1 MEENMKEQS
10 INLFSDSFSEALT
23 NIRIFRYFFLIHE
36 LSKYGIID
44 SISIP
49 GMTVERLCKDHSLV
63 TEKSLRVIA
72 FLESL
77 GVIYRDKKQISLTK
91 FGSLF
96 SANSEESLIGV
107 LDFVFSNE
115 VMSAYKNLVPSLR
128 DDRNAFN
135 IANGSEAFELDPSG
149 SFHQVFQKA
158 MDATSVELNKLVA
171 ASLGAIVPEG
181 NRLLDLGGGS
191 GSLLV
196 EVSKSRS
203 DLKLINFDINKH
215 PRSGLFENVIG
226 DFFKN
231 EIPKSDITILKKIIH
246 DWGDEQVVKIL
257 RKVRQE
263 SKPKKVIVIDTLVSS
278 EDQRISKVSKALMDM
293 EMLIMHG
300 GGRERKFKDFQN
312 LAYESGYS
320 LERSFSLNSLYH
332 FIILEPFERK
342 QT

>member
-158 MDATSVELNKLVA
+158 MD
-171 ASLGAIVPEG
+171 
-181 NRLLDLGGGS
+181 
-191 GSLLV
+191 
-196 EVSKSRS
+196 
-203 DLKLINFDINKH
+203 
-215 PRSGLFENVIG
+215 
-226 DFFKN
+226 
-231 EIPKSDITILKKIIH
+231 
-246 DWGDEQVVKIL
+246 
-257 RKVRQE
+257 
-263 SKPKKVIVIDTLVSS
+263 
-278 EDQRISKVSKALMDM
+278 
-293 EMLIMHG
+293 
-300 GGRERKFKDFQN
+300 
-312 LAYESGYS
+312 
-320 LERSFSLNSLYH
+320 
-332 FIILEPFERK
+332 
-342 QT
+342 